1 MATIANQITRISTAR
16 DLLRAKGIELG
27 LVVPIGS
34 YWDDSAKK
42 EVSTS
47 AEALLKSTDQIDKI
61 AAAFGTVNLYPQSEI
76 NVPIL
81 LTKNGNAVVSTTT
94 ALQPGFYS
102 GAVIK
107 PFITV
112 ESAEDF
118 VIDVQTKTVTLK
130 AKTGTLTPDEGYNYL
145 DSVSYSI
152 QDGAISNAND
162 GYDNSTVTAKVTT
175 AGWLASG
182 TTQKISV
189 PTSTIKV
196 GSGAA
201 SNVETVTVTPSATAD
216 VDVVVSTGIHYGSR
230 TIKVLSVSS
239 QTDGNAVAA
248 DILSGKTAWVNGVK
262 VTGNMTNYSGEL
274 AAISELVNNDGKL
287 AVKPSETGYYTNTS
301 VLTTDIVCNPARVF
315 NTTNNS
321 ASVTDTMTS
330 QIYYETIPAG
340 YYATAL
346 TRKVTVQDAV
356 ASIAIDYANK
366 KARLNVP
373 AAGWLDAGDVV
384 DVDINA
390 ASGSYATK
398 TTDANQYTVAADDN
412 AYLTQVTIDNS
423 AIYNALSVI

>member
-1 MATIANQITRISTAR
+1 MATIANQITRITTAR

-94 ALQPGFYS
+94 TLQPGFYN

-112 ESAEDF
+112 ESVDDF
-118 VIDVQTKTVTLK
+118 IIDVQTKTVTLK
-130 AKTGTLTPDEGYNYL
+130 DKTGTLTPDEGYNYL
-145 DSVSYSI
+145 ENVSYSI
-152 QDGAISNAND
+152 QD
-162 GYDNSTVTAKVTT
+162 
-175 AGWLASG
+175 
-182 TTQKISV
+182 
-189 PTSTIKV
+189 
-196 GSGAA
+196 
-201 SNVETVTVTPSATAD
+201 
-216 VDVVVSTGIHYGSR
+216 
-230 TIKVLSVSS
+230 
-239 QTDGNAVAA
+239 AVAA
-248 DILSGKTAWVNGVK
+248 
-262 VTGNMTNYSGEL
+262 
-274 AAISELVNNDGKL
+274 
-287 AVKPSETGYYTNTS
+287 
-301 VLTTDIVCNPARVF
+301 
-315 NTTNNS
+315 
-321 ASVTDTMTS
+321 
-330 QIYYETIPAG
+330 
-340 YYATAL
+340 
-346 TRKVTVQDAV
+346 
-356 ASIAIDYANK
+356 IAIDYANK

-390 ASGSYATK
+390 ASGSYTTK